1 MSFVSWAKQKDGE
14 VLCVTLVGNKSAAEE
29 CSVTLLV
36 IMSTSRSAFL
46 AHFCQKL
53 GSLMSMSVRLSDTLK
68 LAWKKKVTHLMR
80 KKVQWEDYRCVHH
93 LRHNECR
100 AAPKLHTECP
110 SVGPGTAPSLSL
122 PPLSH
127 AASYLQSQRAFQEGG
142 QLVFLLFFPQ
152 VLFHIKVTPTCC
164 RHAKYPIMNR
174 CSIYNNE

>member
-1 MSFVSWAKQKDGE
+1 MIYFCFLFFRVWYPLCTAYHKWVLYPEPSRKMEE
-14 VLCVTLVGNKSAAEE
+14 VLCVTLVGNMSAAEE
-29 CSVTLLV
+29 CSVTLLA

-68 LAWKKKVTHLMR
+68 LAWKKNSCHLMR
-80 KKVQWEDYRCVHH
+80 KKVQWEDYRRVHH

-110 SVGPGTAPSLSL
+110 SVGPGTAPCLSL

-127 AASYLQSQRAFQEGG
+127 AASYSQSQCAFQEGG
-142 QLVFLLFFPQ
+142 QLVLSSLFPHKFY
-152 VLFHIKVTPTCC
+152 FT
-164 RHAKYPIMNR
+164 
-174 CSIYNNE
+174 